1 VANLDAMDLVGERRC
16 HELSGRF
23 LGARSALE
31 SFWKT
36 LPARRGNCGSRSRRG
51 RDGLLRVSRF
61 LAVPGDSFPPPA
73 RTRGPEFESRRLTE
87 DSYYHSLAP
96 NQYPNASPRSS
107 MPIAIQSRGSRP

>member
-1 VANLDAMDLVGERRC
+1 LYSACQSDAIRRLTVELEEHRVANLDAMDLVGERRC

-73 RTRGPEFESRRLTE
+73 RTRGPEFDLG
-87 DSYYHSLAP
+87 A
-96 NQYPNASPRSS
+96 
-107 MPIAIQSRGSRP
+107 